1 MQKIKA
7 VLFDMD
13 GVLIDS
19 EYVMFDML
27 RKVLKH
33 KNVDVSTA
41 ELVETYIGLSSD
53 KIYTLIIE
61 KYGFSET
68 VEELRAEKNRLQGN
82 FYVDAEIEPMEG
94 LLAVLEYLKAQDVR
108 MALVSSTSSRN
119 ILFAMNRL
127 SLTKYFES
135 IIGGD
140 MLQQTKP
147 APEGYLTAAKY
158 LGVKV
163 SEALVIEDSPIG
175 IKAARNAGIKVVGFS
190 ASKISQDTSHA
201 DYQIG
206 SFEELLQ
213 WLKKLCKNAPG

>member
-82 FYVDAEIEPMEG
+82 FYVDVEIEPMEG